1 MTDPTV
7 PTDRPPKRRPDDELD
22 QLQAHVE
29 RTTAGAELAASNITT
44 HADAMAAV
52 VADVHDQLTQLV
64 DEAAARPGGER

>member
-44 HADAMAAV
+44 HA
-52 VADVHDQLTQLV
+52 
-64 DEAAARPGGER
+64 AARPGGER